1 MPTLGRLFFI
11 IGVVFILL
19 GIFFVLFPKIPY
31 LGKLPGDL
39 HIERKGVQV
48 FFPITTCILLS
59 IVLTLV
65 MRFFRR

>member
-11 IGVVFILL
+11 IGALFILL
-19 GIFFVLFPKIPY
+19 GIIFILFPRIPY
-31 LGKLPGDL
+31 FGRLPGDI
-39 HIERKGVQV
+39 HIERRGVQV

-65 MRFFRR
+65 LRIFRR